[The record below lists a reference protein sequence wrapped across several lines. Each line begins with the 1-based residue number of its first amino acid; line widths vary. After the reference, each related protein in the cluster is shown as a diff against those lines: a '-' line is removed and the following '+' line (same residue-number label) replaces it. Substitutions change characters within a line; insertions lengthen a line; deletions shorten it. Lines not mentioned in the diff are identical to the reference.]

1 MNVSAIIA
9 EYNPFHKGHLYHIK
23 KTKELTKCDGIICI
37 MSGNFVQRGLPS
49 IVDKW
54 SRTTMALK
62 NGIDLVIEL
71 PVVYSLASAEFFS
84 YGSIS
89 LINSLNIVNTL
100 SFGSELGDITILERI
115 AEVLLE
121 EPVQYK
127 KLLSF
132 YLEQGLSFPKAR
144 SNALESFI
152 KSNNIPIENLSVILN
167 SSNNILGIEY
177 LKSLLK
183 LESNIKPLTI
193 ERLGE
198 SYNSKNIA
206 EISSATAIRKF
217 IFSNNS
223 IKDLK
228 DLLPLETFHI
238 LTNYGEENFP
248 LEGDI
253 LPYLKHK
260 IYTNRN
266 CLLKIPDVKEGIENK
281 IIYEILRS
289 DDFSYILNNIKSKR
303 YTLTRIH
310 RILMQLFLGFENY
323 PIEDMRKSK
332 APYARILGF
341 NSKGQEM
348 LKEIKKKSMI
358 PIITKIPKE
367 KNDFLKLDLDSTA
380 FYGLLNKS
388 INYNEDFYRKPI
400 IIK

>member
-71 PVVYSLASAEFFS
+71 PVVYSLSSAEFFS

-115 AEVLLE
+115 AEVLLK
-121 EPVQYK
+121 EPDEYK
-127 KLLSF
+127 KFLNL
-132 YLEQGLSFPKAR
+132 YLQQGISFPKAR
-144 SNALESFI
+144 THALESFI
-152 KSNNIPIENLSVILN
+152 KSNNIPIENLSTILN

-177 LKSLLK
+177 IKSLLK
-183 LESNIKPLTI
+183 LESKIKPFTV
-193 ERLGE
+193 ERVGE
-198 SYNSKNIA
+198 AYNSKNIGD
-206 EISSATAIRKF
+206 ISSATAIRKF

-223 IKDLK
+223 IKDLE
-228 DLLPLETFHI
+228 DILPLETFRI
-238 LTNYGEENFP
+238 LTNYGEENFAS
-248 LEGDI
+248 EEKI
-253 LPYLKHK
+253 LSYLKHK
-260 IYTNRN
+260 IYTDKSG
-266 CLLKIPDVKEGIENK
+266 LLKIPDVKEGIENK
-281 IIYEILRS
+281 IAYEILKNNN
-289 DDFSYILNNIKSKR
+289 FLCTLNNIKSKR

-310 RILMQLFLGFENY
+310 RILMQFFLGFENY

-341 NSKGQEM
+341 NSKGQEI
-348 LKEIKKKSMI
+348 LKEMKKKSEI

-367 KNDFLKLDLDSTA
+367 KNDFLNLDLDSTA
-380 FYGLLNKS
+380 FYSLLNKS
-388 INYNEDFYRKPI
+388 IRYNEDFYKKPI
-400 IIK
+400 IIE